1 MNVYDKASQM
11 SAHVKIFPNAIT
23 HMSSLG
29 AGAFCVVD
37 KAEYTHDGMREV
49 VAVKMMKPKVADR
62 KGEVDAFLK
71 EAEILARVTHR
82 YGTLTTRSQCNL
94 A

>member
-1 MNVYDKASQM
+1 MNVYDKASHM
-11 SAHVKIFPNAIT
+11 AAHICIPPSAIMHV
-23 HMSSLG
+23 SSLG

-37 KAEYTHDGMREV
+37 KAEYSHDGVKEI

-71 EAEILARVTHR
+71 EAETLARVSHR
-82 YGTLTTRSQCNL
+82 
-94 A
+94 